1 MLYIA
6 AMSGKRY
13 MPSMSLI
20 HLPLSH
26 SLLWPSLHAL
36 SAREWLILACT
47 LLVGGVVKGVVS
59 IGVPL
64 VAVPLLTGILSVK
77 QTVLLLSLPI
87 IIGNIPQALEGG
99 QNWKTLK
106 QIGFLVIGTVTGIA
120 LGVKILFSIPEHF
133 AMGLAGLILITACV
147 TLLIAPKFELPKR
160 TAVPIGLMAGFMG
173 GLMEGI
179 SAIPG
184 PLLATYLLATGATGK
199 QFTKQIA
206 QVLIISIAALILTF
220 RQSRHAN
227 DTDLLFSVLAS
238 IPVVI
243 GILLGR
249 PLRDALPPRVFRAVV
264 LIFILVA
271 AVQMVLRSHLL
282 S

>member
-1 MLYIA
+1 
-6 AMSGKRY
+6 
-13 MPSMSLI
+13 MPLL

-36 SAREWLILACT
+36 STREWLILACT
-47 LLVGGVVKGVVS
+47 LLVGGLVKGVVS

-64 VAVPLLTGILSVK
+64 IAVPLLTGILSVK

-87 IIGNIPQALEGG
+87 MIGNIPQAFEGG
-99 QNWKTLK
+99 HTWKTL
-106 QIGFLVIGTVTGIA
+106 QHIGFLVIGTVIGIT
-120 LGVKILFSIPEHF
+120 LGVKILLSIPGQL
-133 AMGLAGLILITACV
+133 AMGLAGLILATACAA
-147 TLLIAPKFELPKR
+147 LLIAPKFRLPKR
-160 TAVPIGLMAGFMG
+160 TSAPVGLAVGFIG
-173 GLMEGI
+173 GLMEGV

-206 QVLIISIAALILTF
+206 LVLIISIAALILSF
-220 RQSRHAN
+220 GQSRHA
-227 DTDLLFSVLAS
+227 DGADLLFSACAS

-249 PLRDALPPRVFRAVV
+249 PLRDALPPAAFRIVV
-264 LIFILVA
+264 LLFILVA
-271 AVQMVLRSHLL
+271 AMQMVLRSHLV

>member
-1 MLYIA
+1 MP
-6 AMSGKRY
+6 AMK
-13 MPSMSLI
+13 LF
-20 HLPLSH
+20 HLPWAH
-26 SLLWPSLHAL
+26 SLLWPTLHAL
-36 SAREWLILACT
+36 SGREWLILACT
-47 LLVGGVVKGVVS
+47 LFVGGLVKGVVS

-64 VAVPLLTGILSVK
+64 VAMPLLTGILSVK
-77 QTVLLLSLPI
+77 QTVLLLSMPI
-87 IIGNIPQALEGG
+87 MIGNLPQAFEGG
-99 QNWKTLK
+99 QSWKTL
-106 QIGFLVIGTVTGIA
+106 QTIGFLVIGTVIGIA
-120 LGVKILFSIPEHF
+120 LGVKILLSIPGHL
-133 AMGLAGLILITACV
+133 AMGLAGLILIIACAA
-147 TLLIAPKFELPKR
+147 LLIAPRFKLPKR
-160 TAVPIGLMAGFMG
+160 TAAPVGLVVGFIG

-206 QVLIISIAALILTF
+206 LVLIISIAALILTF
-220 RQSRHAN
+220 GQSRHAS
-227 DTDLLFSVLAS
+227 DADLLISALAS

-249 PLRDALPPRVFRAVV
+249 PLRDALPPGIFRALV
-264 LIFILVA
+264 LIFILAA